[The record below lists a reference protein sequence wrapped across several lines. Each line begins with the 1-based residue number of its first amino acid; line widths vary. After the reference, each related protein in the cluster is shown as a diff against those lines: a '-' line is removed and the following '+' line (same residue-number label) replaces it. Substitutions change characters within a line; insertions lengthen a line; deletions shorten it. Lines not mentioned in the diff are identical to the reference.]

1 MLEQAKDNLIRYVSG
16 KRAAA
21 FVSGGGDSMCLLHLC
36 AETVPH
42 GFFVVTVDHGIRP
55 EAADEVRFVRD
66 ECARLGVGCLAYKAD
81 VPALAQAA
89 GDSLETA
96 GRKYRRELMRALI
109 DGGQA
114 DVILTAHH
122 ADDNAET
129 VLMHALRGAGTRGLA
144 GMQVRDGYVVRPLI
158 GTRRAEIAA
167 YNAARSVKFVT
178 DPSNADSRYTRNFI
192 RNEVMPLLNSRFD
205 ATGALNRL
213 AAAAAADEAYLK
225 AQLNA
230 DCIRAEDGGILLT
243 DGAFSTDALAPR
255 YVFEAMRRLGA
266 DDCDRNA
273 AARAIDL
280 YRGRTG
286 RRAPMTCGIE
296 AARDP
301 GGVALYRPAPAEYR
315 ETPFTGP
322 GLYPAFGLEVRP
334 CPPVPE
340 KGRLRFDPNA
350 VPDGAVLRY
359 RREGDIFRPFGSGR
373 KKLKEYLIDKK
384 IPVRIRDKLPLLCYN
399 EEVLAVCGVEISDR
413 VRLSGGTAAA
423 EIVFTGEKPWK
434 S

>member
-1 MLEQAKDNLIRYVSG
+1 MLEQAKEILEKYVSG
-16 KRAAA
+16 KRAAV

-36 AETVPH
+36 AGRIPH

-55 EAADEVRFVRD
+55 EAADEARFVRD
-66 ECARLGVGCLAYKAD
+66 ECARLGVECLVYKAD
-81 VPALAQAA
+81 VPALAAA
-89 GDSLETA
+89 EGDGLETA
-96 GRKYRRELMRALI
+96 GRRYRRELMRALI

-114 DVILTAHH
+114 DVVLTAHH

-129 VLMHALRGAGTRGLA
+129 VLMHALRGAGVGGLI
-144 GMQVRDGYVVRPLI
+144 GMRVRDGYVVRPLI

-167 YNAARSVKFVT
+167 YNAAFSVPYVT

-205 ATGALNRL
+205 AAGALNRL
-213 AAAAAADEAYLK
+213 AAAAAADEAYIR
-225 AQLNA
+225 AQMKE
-230 DCIRAEDGGILLT
+230 DCIRAADGGITLT
-243 DGAFSTDALAPR
+243 DGAFSADALAPR

-266 DDCDRNA
+266 DDYDSTA

-280 YRGRTG
+280 YAGRTG
-286 RRAPMTCGIE
+286 RRAPMSCGIE
-296 AARDP
+296 AVREAS
-301 GGVALYRPAPAEYR
+301 GVTLYRPAPAEYR
-315 ETPFTGP
+315 ETPFAGP
-322 GLYPAFGLEVRP
+322 GPYPAFGLEVRP

-340 KGRLRFDPNA
+340 KGRQRFDPGA

-359 RREGDIFRPFGSGR
+359 RREGDVFRPFGSGR

-399 EEVLAVCGVEISDR
+399 EEVLVVCGLEISDR
-413 VRLSGGTAAA
+413 VRLRDGGKAA
-423 EIVFTGEKPWK
+423 EIVFTGEIPWK